1 MTTDNDNHIPRHR
14 HTRSGEE
21 SASRLLLRNIMNLFF
36 IIAVIVLIVL
46 YFVRPGIQQT
56 SGYIVFA
63 MFTVAIKIA
72 EMVIRFLPK

>member
-1 MTTDNDNHIPRHR
+1 MTTDNDNRIPRHH

>member
-1 MTTDNDNHIPRHR
+1 MTTDNDNRTTRHR

>member
-1 MTTDNDNHIPRHR
+1 
-14 HTRSGEE
+14 
-21 SASRLLLRNIMNLFF
+21 MNLFF